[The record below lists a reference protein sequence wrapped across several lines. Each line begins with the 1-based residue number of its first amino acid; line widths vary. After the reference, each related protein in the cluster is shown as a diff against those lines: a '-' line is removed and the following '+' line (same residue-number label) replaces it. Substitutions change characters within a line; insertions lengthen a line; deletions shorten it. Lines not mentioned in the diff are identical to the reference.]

1 MRNSVQ
7 VYIKPC
13 DRDYTGDYC
22 FPCVSGLCPYN
33 ADFMRD
39 CYPKL
44 DHEKREL
51 FEELFS
57 LRSSSNRSSEQRQQ
71 LLVLQP

>member
-1 MRNSVQ
+1 MRNTVQ

-13 DRDYTGDYC
+13 DRDYSGSYC

-39 CYPKL
+39 CYPNL
-44 DHEKREL
+44 DYEM
-51 FEELFS
+51 
-57 LRSSSNRSSEQRQQ
+57 QQ
-71 LLVLQP
+71 LFDELLLLRMNSKRKQELLVPALIR

>member
-1 MRNSVQ
+1 MSSTVQ
-7 VYIKPC
+7 VYMKPC
-13 DRDYTGDYC
+13 DRNYMNSYC

-39 CYPKL
+39 CYPNL
-44 DHEKREL
+44 DYEIKKL

-57 LRSSSNRSSEQRQQ
+57 LRMQNE
-71 LLVLQP
+71 P